1 MLILDSTVVNLFLVN
16 IIFNSLVRIVLLEC
30 IADVNLV
37 TPSYSFFSAASS
49 ESLGAAGRL
58 QSVKERANKM
68 RRGIELEGAQSN
80 RSVLCNV

>member
-1 MLILDSTVVNLFLVN
+1 M
-16 IIFNSLVRIVLLEC
+16 
-30 IADVNLV
+30 

-68 RRGIELEGAQSN
+68 RRGIELERVPKVIGQYYVTYN
-80 RSVLCNV
+80 IIINMKFNINFY

>member
-1 MLILDSTVVNLFLVN
+1 M
-16 IIFNSLVRIVLLEC
+16 
-30 IADVNLV
+30 

-68 RRGIELEGAQSN
+68 RRGIELERVSKVIGLYYVTYN
-80 RSVLCNV
+80 IIINMKFNINFY